1 MGMNRVDEGNLE
13 SKYLFKVN
21 NKDTK
26 RMSTWQT
33 FTCLK
38 SIIETLEKLYVTWS
52 KLTLK
57 TPEQCQW
64 RRYGVFN
71 VNFEHVSYLFSSASI
86 VVFKQVNVC
95 LLGKDVSVCLLL
107 ALKRYVPKAY
117 VRVEFQ
123 II

>member
-1 MGMNRVDEGNLE
+1 MNRVDEGNLE
-13 SKYLFKVN
+13 SKYLFKVT

-57 TPEQCQW
+57 TPEQCQ
-64 RRYGVFN
+64 
-71 VNFEHVSYLFSSASI
+71 
-86 VVFKQVNVC
+86 
-95 LLGKDVSVCLLL
+95 
-107 ALKRYVPKAY
+107 
-117 VRVEFQ
+117 
-123 II
+123 

>member
-1 MGMNRVDEGNLE
+1 MNRVDEGNLE

-57 TPEQCQW
+57 TPEQCQ
-64 RRYGVFN
+64 
-71 VNFEHVSYLFSSASI
+71 
-86 VVFKQVNVC
+86 
-95 LLGKDVSVCLLL
+95 
-107 ALKRYVPKAY
+107 
-117 VRVEFQ
+117 
-123 II
+123 